1 MKQPILSRRALVAAF
16 AVFACAIAAAAPAA
30 AQTARFEPKVQGY
43 PLGENVDQ
51 QKLVTAITKALMH
64 YNWRVVESK
73 PGFAKA
79 VFEKEGGKISA
90 TIGVSYD
97 GSGYSI
103 EYLDSKNLDVNLK
116 KKVIHRNYV
125 RWINNLN
132 KAIGK
137 FYTES

>member
-1 MKQPILSRRALVAAF
+1 MKLSILSRRALIIAVVA
-16 AVFACAIAAAAPAA
+16 CMIGLAAPIA
-30 AQTARFEPKVQGY
+30 AQTAHFEPKVQGWG
-43 PLGENVDQ
+43 LGENVDQ
-51 QKLVTAITKALMH
+51 KKLVSAITKALSH

-103 EYLDSKNLDVNLK
+103 EYMDSKNLDVNLEK
-116 KKVIHRNYV
+116 KIIHRNYV
-125 RWINNLN
+125 RWVANLN
-132 KAIGK
+132 KAISK
-137 FYTES
+137 FYLES